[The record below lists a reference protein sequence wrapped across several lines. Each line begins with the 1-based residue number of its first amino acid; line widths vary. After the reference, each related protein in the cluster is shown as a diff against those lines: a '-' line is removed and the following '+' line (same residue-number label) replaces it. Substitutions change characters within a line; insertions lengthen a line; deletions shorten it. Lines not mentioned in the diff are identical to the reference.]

1 MLVEL
6 VGSFHCLPSGTGID
20 KVADGIGNTYGGFR
34 RFLLCVHL
42 WHLQNGKR
50 VANVYVVA
58 FFHSQLYYP
67 AWELA

>member
-34 RFLLCVHL
+34 RFLLCVHF